1 MPTFHSINPIK
12 FVRPTMHEST
22 QQSQKDDV
30 EEKNINVD
38 SLDVETSTPN
48 KNTSLSVRFF
58 KSLIFL
64 LFHLQLS

>member
-1 MPTFHSINPIK
+1 
-12 FVRPTMHEST
+12 MHEST